1 MNLEHAQRK
10 NEHLSLAE
18 KYYQQVHQHHPF
30 DQIRLIPNALPEMT
44 TAEVQT
50 NVKVAG
56 LNLQWPFYFE
66 AMTGGS
72 QQALKVNQAFAEIA
86 RQTGLAMAT
95 GSLSTTFKLPQFN
108 DSFQVVREANPN
120 GIVFANLGANVSI
133 EQAQQAIKLINA
145 DALEIHLNVAQE
157 LIMPEGD
164 RDFHWQNH
172 LKELIQG
179 VDSPVIVKEVGFGM
193 SKATIEQLQHLGA
206 QIINVSGRGG
216 TNFATIEDHRN
227 HSAHFKDLHE
237 WGLTTPESLLEAQGS
252 INDGVTIVASGGV
265 TSPLDV
271 IKAGVLG
278 AQAVGVA
285 GFFLHQ
291 YYQHGKDGLLEVV
304 QHWQTEITR
313 ILTLLGCHNFNDL
326 RHVDYI
332 LSPELQSY
340 VQQRHL

>member
-30 DQIRLIPNALPEMT
+30 DQICLIPNALPEIA

-50 NVKVAG
+50 SVKVAG

-72 QQALKVNQAFAEIA
+72 QQAFKVNQAFAEVA
-86 RQTGLAMAT
+86 HQTGLAMAT

-108 DSFQVVREANPN
+108 DSFQVVREINPN
-120 GIVFANLGANVSI
+120 GIIFANLGANVSV
-133 EQAQQAIKLINA
+133 EQAQQAIKLIGA

-172 LKELIQG
+172 LKDLIRR
-179 VDSPVIVKEVGFGM
+179 VDIPVIIKEVGFGM
-193 SKATIEQLQHLGA
+193 SRATIEQLQHLGA
-206 QIINVSGRGG
+206 RIINISGRGG
-216 TNFATIEDHRN
+216 TNFAAIEDHRN
-227 HSAHFKDLHE
+227 HSAHFSDLHD
-237 WGLTTPESLLEAQGS
+237 WGLTTPESLLEAQGTT
-252 INDGVTIVASGGV
+252 NNRTTIIASGGI
-265 TSPLDV
+265 TCPLDV

-278 AQAVGVA
+278 AHAVGVA

-291 YYQHGKDGLLEVV
+291 YCQHGKDGLLHTV

-313 ILTLLGCHNFNDL
+313 ILTLLGCHDFKDL
-326 RHVDYI
+326 RHIDYV
-332 LSPELQSY
+332 LSPELESY